1 RVGLMKE
8 QAVGLDVF
16 FRDWQ
21 PGTPLPYWV
30 QRVNGRYLSSYPLLP
45 GLLAVPVYAVPVMLL
60 GGDSWVLVNV
70 LAKLTASLIAALS
83 VALVYLAAARL
94 GPDAVAVVVALVYAL
109 GTSVWSVASQ
119 GLWGHG
125 PAALFLA
132 ASLVCIL
139 YAEERPWLLDAAG
152 LATGLMLASRF
163 ITVFMAVALLGCA
176 FGHDRRRGAR
186 ALGW

>member
-1 RVGLMKE
+1 MRIRTAFLLGLLSFLVYNANLREISSQDTIPARVLPVALIRE
-8 QAVGLDVF
+8 QTLALDMF

-83 VALVYLAAARL
+83 VAL
-94 GPDAVAVVVALVYAL
+94 
-109 GTSVWSVASQ
+109 
-119 GLWGHG
+119 
-125 PAALFLA
+125 
-132 ASLVCIL
+132 
-139 YAEERPWLLDAAG
+139 
-152 LATGLMLASRF
+152 
-163 ITVFMAVALLGCA
+163 
-176 FGHDRRRGAR
+176 
-186 ALGW
+186 